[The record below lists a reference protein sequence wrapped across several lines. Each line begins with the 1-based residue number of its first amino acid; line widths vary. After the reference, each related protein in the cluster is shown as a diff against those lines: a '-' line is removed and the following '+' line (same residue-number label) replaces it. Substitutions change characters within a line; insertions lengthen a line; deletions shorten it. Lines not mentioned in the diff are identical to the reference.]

1 MEITNKLDLFDKLTA
16 FVMTVKN
23 TELSWQEK
31 EELIIYYCDLIG
43 TDRMRFNLLP
53 YVKVDNKIQ
62 LVKMLLNDYDERA
75 KK

>member
-23 TELSWQEK
+23 TELSWSEK

-53 YVKVDNKIQ
+53 YIQIDNKIQ